1 MSLAPASGRAA
12 ESDELFF
19 KRFPHRRHRIRRAH
33 RAEVEQ
39 HVIAKLAPL
48 PKGSGWFTLI
58 RKVTDDVWVRLIVAN
73 REDADTDIS
82 ETMTISCSRSRRRR
96 PPPNWKERS
105 SPRTTRTAVV
115 HEPGAT
121 AKGRE

>member
-1 MSLAPASGRAA
+1 M
-12 ESDELFF
+12 FF

-39 HVIAKLAPL
+39 HVIANKLDPL

-73 REDADTDIS
+73 REDADTDVS
-82 ETMTISCSRSRRRR
+82 EKLTMLLFEVETTPASAELERAILAADDENGGRS
-96 PPPNWKERS
+96 
-105 SPRTTRTAVV
+105 
-115 HEPGAT
+115 
-121 AKGRE
+121 